1 MGELAVAVMDEH
13 QRRVASASERAT
25 ASAPRSPST
34 LMSTLSF
41 SDDAEPDTETLPPP
55 QEVTARAAIPQQHQH
70 QHQQSQETHKHCTC
84 GASASASSSPP
95 SRGRSVAAPTP
106 GGFAMPPAAMSRLHS
121 EEGLSAAA
129 IDDHYLAGAVA
140 HDSDDDD
147 ESAVR
152 GAIEELAS
160 VRREAAQHRRAFVPP
175 RSDASFEP
183 FQASRVGS
191 PIPDSHGLGW
201 PGKGTLARLNSSP
214 AQQQARTDK
223 LAGAVRTLLE
233 CIGEDPDREG
243 LARTPERY
251 AKALLWM
258 TKGYEERPPDVIGS
272 AVFAEDHD
280 EMVIVRDIDIFS
292 LCEHHLVPFTGKVHI
307 GYIPNKFVLGL
318 SKLARVAE
326 TFSRRLQVQERLSH
340 RRGYPSSR
348 RRCCDRGHPPL
359 HDDAR
364 RAEARRQHGDLCDAG
379 RLPSLRQDS
388 RRVPDAHQGAKQMSS
403 MDRHRGANA
412 HLMRWPA
419 SLPAARASPPFVSS
433 RGYLSGPTTKR
444 CPTQS

>member
-1 MGELAVAVMDEH
+1 
-13 QRRVASASERAT
+13 
-25 ASAPRSPST
+25 
-34 LMSTLSF
+34 
-41 SDDAEPDTETLPPP
+41 
-55 QEVTARAAIPQQHQH
+55 
-70 QHQQSQETHKHCTC
+70 
-84 GASASASSSPP
+84 
-95 SRGRSVAAPTP
+95 
-106 GGFAMPPAAMSRLHS
+106 MSRLHS

-258 TKGYEERPPDVIGS
+258 TKGYEERLPDVIGS

-326 TFSRRLQVQERLSH
+326 TFSRRLQVQERLTKQIATAIDEAIRPLGVAVVIEATHHCMTMRGVQKPGASTVTSAMLGAF
-340 RRGYPSSR
+340 RRS
-348 RRCCDRGHPPL
+348 DKT
-359 HDDAR
+359 
-364 RAEARRQHGDLCDAG
+364 RAEFLTLIRA
-379 RLPSLRQDS
+379 PSR
-388 RRVPDAHQGAKQMSS
+388 
-403 MDRHRGANA
+403 
-412 HLMRWPA
+412 
-419 SLPAARASPPFVSS
+419 
-433 RGYLSGPTTKR
+433 
-444 CPTQS
+444 